1 MARRLLNV
9 VTFAILPLLAQCAA
23 TADDGDAAVEP
34 RHIREYAFVS
44 VLSSDDFLLAA
55 RVLGFSIKFT
65 NSTIPFI
72 VFCTE
77 DVSND
82 SVATLEAEGI
92 ETRRIEKFDTPY
104 IRTHKARK
112 FQYTKIRLWSLTE
125 FKALVHLDLDTLL
138 LDDVSELFQCG
149 DFCASLRHS
158 DMFNSGVF
166 VFRPNMTVHAQMES
180 SAHTLESYDGGDQG
194 FLNSFFWQV
203 KYAPMFAP
211 NITWRERILRLSSA
225 YNYDVGM
232 YYLRNRELVTPKIIH
247 YTLGP
252 LKPWKWWSYPT
263 FDLNWKWL
271 EIIDLDFASPKF
283 DKQTVQMPSEYEKRW
298 ISPVIILAGVGAGFV
313 TVPEAVLPT
322 PAWIIATLTGATVAS
337 FLATAYARFRLQ
349 RPFGLLSSVILVF
362 TICGV
367 VLLCWNILLLIQTP
381 TMRFK
386 WAIVFMAGGVLGVS
400 YLLDSL
406 LVFSR
411 CCRVLQYLPL
421 DRQK

>member
-1 MARRLLNV
+1 MARCLLNV
-9 VTFAILPLLAQCAA
+9 VSFAILPLLAQCAA
-23 TADDGDAAVEP
+23 TADGGGAAVE
-34 RHIREYAFVS
+34 RQYIREYAFVS

-55 RVLGFSIKFT
+55 RVLGFSIKST

-82 SVATLEAEGI
+82 SIATLEAEGI

-125 FKALVHLDLDTLL
+125 FKVLVHLDLDTLL

-211 NITWRERILRLSSA
+211 NITWHERILRLSSA

-232 YYLRNRELVTPKIIH
+232 YYLRNRQLVKPKIIH

-271 EIIDLDFASPKF
+271 E
-283 DKQTVQMPSEYEKRW
+283 V
-298 ISPVIILAGVGAGFV
+298 
-313 TVPEAVLPT
+313 
-322 PAWIIATLTGATVAS
+322 
-337 FLATAYARFRLQ
+337 
-349 RPFGLLSSVILVF
+349 
-362 TICGV
+362 
-367 VLLCWNILLLIQTP
+367 
-381 TMRFK
+381 
-386 WAIVFMAGGVLGVS
+386 
-400 YLLDSL
+400 
-406 LVFSR
+406 
-411 CCRVLQYLPL
+411 
-421 DRQK
+421 